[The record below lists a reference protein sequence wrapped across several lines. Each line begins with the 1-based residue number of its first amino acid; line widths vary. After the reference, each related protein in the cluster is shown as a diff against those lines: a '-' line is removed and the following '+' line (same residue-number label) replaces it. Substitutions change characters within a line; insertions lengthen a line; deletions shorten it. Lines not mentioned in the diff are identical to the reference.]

1 MPKKHISFIDRVTL
15 KDYVDS
21 RFEAAQAALE
31 LAATASNTRMD
42 SMNEWRQT
50 YGDQQSNFP
59 TRTEVDLQVGEVKG
73 SVLDL
78 ERDYREQYR
87 LVAALH
93 SQVAV
98 LQGRLSALSIAL
110 GGLGLLAGVV
120 VPILIIKLG

>member
-1 MPKKHISFIDRVTL
+1 MPKKRAWIERVTL
-15 KDYVDS
+15 KEYIDN
-21 RFEAAQAALE
+21 RFDAAQASIEVAST
-31 LAATASNTRMD
+31 AANARLD

-50 YGDQQSNFP
+50 YGDMQGNFP

-87 LVAALH
+87 LVAGLH

-110 GGLGLLAGVV
+110 AGLGLLAGVV
-120 VPILIIKLG
+120 VPILIIKIG